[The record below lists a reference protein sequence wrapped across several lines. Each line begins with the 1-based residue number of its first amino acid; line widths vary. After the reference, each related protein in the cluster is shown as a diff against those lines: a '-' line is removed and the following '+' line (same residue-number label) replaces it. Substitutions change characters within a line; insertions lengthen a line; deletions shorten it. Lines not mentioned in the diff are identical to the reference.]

1 MKKIAILVLG
11 IFLMISCNG
20 EDDKIE
26 FPEKAL
32 TLEFTH
38 NWDGVTVTKADFN
51 QLKFINDLGDTMSI
65 ERLRYLIS
73 RVTLKNSNGAETVL
87 DGYVLVDV
95 GTGNLTF
102 SPETTLPLGVYS
114 LSINFGFVVEDNKT
128 GIYTDLNTA
137 NFNVPDMMGGGYH
150 FMQLD
155 GKFIDKNKMES
166 GYNFHSIRA
175 VDMSNGQMIFGK
187 TDFEVELGQ
196 IVVDGNMNVEVK
208 MNIAEWFKTPN
219 QWNLNQF
226 SQMLMPNYSAQRKI
240 SENGR
245 NVFSLGAVT
254 VVPDAPQI

>member
-1 MKKIAILVLG
+1 MKKNVALLLG
-11 IFLMISCNG
+11 IFLLISCNG
-20 EDDKIE
+20 KDDKIE
-26 FPEKAL
+26 FPEKTL

-38 NWDGVTVTKADFN
+38 NWDGIPVTSTDFN
-51 QLKFINDLGDTMSI
+51 DLKFVNDIGDTMSI

-102 SPETTLPLGVYS
+102 SPETTLPLGVYT
-114 LSINFGFVVEDNKT
+114 LSINFGFVVEDNKS
-128 GIYTDLNTA
+128 GVYADLNTA

-155 GKFIDKNKMES
+155 GKFIDKDKMEA

-175 VDMSNGQMIFGK
+175 FEKTNGQTIFGK
-187 TDFEVELGQ
+187 TDFVAELGQ
-196 IVVDGNMNVEVK
+196 IVVDGNMKVEVK
-208 MNIAEWFKTPN
+208 MNIAEWFKNPN
-219 QWNLNQF
+219 QWNLNHL
-226 SQMLMPNYSAQRKI
+226 SQMLMPNYSAQRQI

-245 NVFSLGAVT
+245 NVFSLGTVT
-254 VVPDAPQI
+254 VVPDTP